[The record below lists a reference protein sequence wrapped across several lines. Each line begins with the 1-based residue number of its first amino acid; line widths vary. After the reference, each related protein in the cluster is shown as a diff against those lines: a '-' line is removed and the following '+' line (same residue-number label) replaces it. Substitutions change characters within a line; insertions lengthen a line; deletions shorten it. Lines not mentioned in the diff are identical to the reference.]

1 MQGKLSACNMKKD
14 IEDDHYCFVC
24 GKDNPSGLHL
34 KFSLLD
40 GVVRTEF
47 IAGKIHQ
54 GYKDI
59 VHGGIISAL
68 LDEAMVKAALLQGMP
83 AVTAEITVRFKNPLL
98 AGERVFVEAALI
110 RVSKRI
116 IETTG
121 IMKKS
126 DNTLIAEGCAKLL
139 RQYSDALSSLDLS
152 VKSDDNKIPRNPG

>member
-1 MQGKLSACNMKKD
+1 MKKD

-24 GKDNPSGLHL
+24 GEDNPSGLHL

-40 GVVRTEF
+40 GIVRTEF
-47 IAGKIHQ
+47 IPRKIHQ

-83 AVTAEITVRFKNPLL
+83 AVTAEITVRFRSPLP
-98 AGERVFVEAALI
+98 AGKRVFVEAAIIKLN
-110 RVSKRI
+110 KRI

-121 IMKKS
+121 TMKKS
-126 DNTLIAEGCAKLL
+126 DNTLIAESHAKLL
-139 RQYSDALSSLDLS
+139 RQYSDAPSS
-152 VKSDDNKIPRNPG
+152 